1 MKTTH
6 WTDSFNFSPTRAWLV
21 IRGNNSL
28 QKQGNGE
35 PKVGENCTI
44 LKKVKF
50 ARRRHNDCG

>member
-50 ARRRHNDCG
+50 AR

>member
-1 MKTTH
+1 
-6 WTDSFNFSPTRAWLV
+6 
-21 IRGNNSL
+21 L

-50 ARRRHNDCG
+50 ARRRHNDCGWNDWNVLSN